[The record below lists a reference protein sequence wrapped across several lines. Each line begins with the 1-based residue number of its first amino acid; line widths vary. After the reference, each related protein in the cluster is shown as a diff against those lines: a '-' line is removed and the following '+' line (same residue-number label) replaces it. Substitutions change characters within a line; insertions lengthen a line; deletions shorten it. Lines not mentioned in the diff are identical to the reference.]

1 MQSLNFCA
9 KAVVLVLGVFA
20 LTSVT
25 ADEKAEKSE
34 KAPDQYKVKFETTCG
49 DFVIE
54 VHRDWAP
61 VGADRFHELVSKEFF
76 NECGFFRVVPDFMVQ
91 FGINGDPKIQKDWR
105 DAKIKDDKVTK
116 SNKKGYITFAT
127 SGPNSRTSQVFINFA
142 DNSFLDSQGFAPFGQ
157 VVEGME
163 VVEKIY
169 AQYGE
174 RPDQGEIQ
182 ERGNEYLKKAFP
194 KLDFV
199 KKATIVK
206 PDAPK
211 AGDGDKAAK

>member
-61 VGADRFHELVSKEFF
+61 VGADRFQELVSKEFF